1 MQRCR
6 GYVGSNIY
14 WSVVVNRKRLFQL
27 EQEWCD
33 TVGKLAFGLVER
45 CSSALMKVKMGKGEQ
60 WALEG
65 TSRAAGG
72 NKIWRT
78 P

>member
-14 WSVVVNRKRLFQL
+14 WSVVVNRKRVFQL

-45 CSSALMKVKMGKGEQ
+45 CSSALMKVK
-60 WALEG
+60 
-65 TSRAAGG
+65 
-72 NKIWRT
+72 
-78 P
+78 